1 MRMRF
6 TKMHGLGNDFV
17 LLDGVTQNVDLTKE
31 QARRLADRKLGVGC
45 DQILIARPAT
55 DHDVDFDF
63 SIINAD
69 GGAVGQCGNGARCL
83 AVFVRE
89 QDLTS
94 KTAIKVR
101 TSDTVMTLNVES
113 DEQVSV
119 DMGVPEFEPG
129 RIPFD
134 ATEQSDTYAL
144 DVNGSTVRIAALA
157 IGNPHA
163 VQIVDD
169 IDQAPVSEQGP
180 LIESHAK
187 FARRVNAGYMQVIDG
202 DHAKVRVYERG
213 VGETMACGSGA
224 CAAVVAGR
232 CWKLLNEKVEVELR
246 GGRLHITWPGP
257 GKSIMMCGP
266 ATRVYTGEIDMEAYQ

>member
-1 MRMRF
+1 MRLRF

-17 LLDGVTQNVDLTKE
+17 VIDGVTQNVDITTE
-31 QARRLADRKLGVGC
+31 QARRLADRKLGIGC
-45 DQILIARPAT
+45 DQILIARPAS
-55 DHDVDFDF
+55 DRNVDFDF
-63 SIINAD
+63 SILNAD

-83 AVFVRE
+83 AVFARA
-89 QDLTS
+89 QGLTN
-94 KTAIKVR
+94 KTEIKVR
-101 TSDTVMTLNVES
+101 TSETVMTLKVES
-113 DEQVSV
+113 EEQVSV
-119 DMGVPEFEPG
+119 DMGIPELDPR

-134 ATEQSDTYAL
+134 ANEQSDSYRL

-169 IDQAPVSEQGP
+169 IDLAPVSQQGP
-180 LIESHAK
+180 LIESHSK
-187 FARRVNAGYMQVIDG
+187 FARRVNAGYMQVIDK

-213 VGETMACGSGA
+213 VGETLACGSGA

-232 CWKLLNEKVEVELR
+232 CWKLLNEKVEVELL

-257 GKSIMMCGP
+257 GKSIIMRGP
-266 ATRVYTGEIDMEAYQ
+266 ATSVYTGEIDVDGYQ